1 MTEDLFP
8 IYLLH
13 FPEEEQYVHEMDI
26 DGKMTTVI
34 ELDCTLRY
42 SQWCLDEGYID
53 EEDHQRCV
61 SFIEQLRT
69 TS

>member
-13 FPEEEQYVHEMDI
+13 FPEEEQYVHTMLVDE
-26 DGKMTTVI
+26 KMTTVL

-42 SQWCLDEGYID
+42 SKWCLDEGYID
-53 EEDHQRCV
+53 NDAHQHCIDMV
-61 SFIEQLRT
+61 EQLRT
-69 TS
+69 IS